1 MTTVKFKTQDN
12 KDVTGIDAAPSELTV
27 YLNKGDK
34 FRGAGGTYT
43 VLYKELVAGAD
54 PYWIAY
60 LELDS
65 DK

>member
-12 KDVTGIDAAPSELTV
+12 KDVTEIDAAPSELTI
-27 YLNKGDK
+27 YFSKGDK

-54 PYWIAY
+54 PYWIVY
-60 LELDS
+60 LKLDS